1 VDDWQLNKSGVPS
14 VIRDKTI
21 HHVPRGTERIR
32 LMDSNAFQL
41 HLATAPAIDD
51 ILREGARRALQAA
64 IEREVEEYIE
74 RNSRHRDELGHRLVV
89 RNGHHPARKIQS
101 GNGPIEV
108 RQPRVNDK
116 RVDEQGNRF
125 HFTSKIL
132 PPYLRK
138 TKAIEELV
146 PWLYLKGI
154 SSSDFPEAL
163 ACLGHD
169 GSGLSP
175 ATVVRLKEIWQG
187 EFENFSCRPLEGKRY
202 VYLWADGIYF
212 NIRLTDDRPC
222 VLVLMGALE
231 DGTKELIAMVDGQR
245 ESEQSW
251 LELLLDVKSRGL
263 TEAPMLATGDGA
275 LGFWKALRQ
284 VYPSARHQR
293 CWVHKTV
300 NVLDKLPRGQQVSAK
315 SMLHEIWM
323 AATKEEALKAMD
335 QFKATYQA
343 KYPKAVE
350 CLLKDKEELLAFYDF
365 PAEHWQHLRTS
376 NPIESTFATV
386 RLRTSKTKGA
396 GSRAACL
403 AMAFKLVESAQ
414 NHWRKLNG
422 STLLPAVI
430 AGVIFKD
437 GTKLAA

>member
-1 VDDWQLNKSGVPS
+1 
-14 VIRDKTI
+14 
-21 HHVPRGTERIR
+21 
-32 LMDSNAFQL
+32 MDSNTLQL
-41 HLATAPAIDD
+41 HLATVPALDA
-51 ILREGARRALQAA
+51 ILRDGARRALQEA
-64 IEREVEEYIE
+64 IEREVQEYIDGN
-74 RNSRHRDELGHRLVV
+74 RQHLDESGRRLVV

-108 RQPRVNDK
+108 VQPRVNDK

-154 SSSDFPEAL
+154 STSDFPEAL

-175 ATVVRLKEIWQG
+175 ATVVRMKEIWQG
-187 EFENFSCRPLEGKRY
+187 QYENFCRRSLEGKRY

-212 NIRLTDDRPC
+212 NVRLTEDRPC
-222 VLVLMGALE
+222 VLVLMGATE
-231 DGTKELIAMVDGQR
+231 EGTKELIAMIDGQR

-251 LELLLDVKSRGL
+251 MELLLDVKSRGL

-275 LGFWKALRQ
+275 MGFWKALRQ
-284 VYPSARHQR
+284 VYPSTRHQR
-293 CWVHKTV
+293 CWVHKMA
-300 NVLDKLPRGQQVSAK
+300 NVLNNLPKNLHPSAK
-315 SMLHEIWM
+315 GILHEIWM
-323 AATKEEALKAMD
+323 SATKEDAIKTFD
-335 QFKATYQA
+335 RFIATYQA
-343 KYPKAVE
+343 KYPKAVQ
-350 CLLKDKEELLAFYDF
+350 CLAKDREELLAFYDF

-396 GSRAACL
+396 GSRLACL
-403 AMAFKLVESAQ
+403 TMAFKLVESAQ

-422 STLLPAVI
+422 SVWLPEVI

-437 GTKLAA
+437 GVKLAA